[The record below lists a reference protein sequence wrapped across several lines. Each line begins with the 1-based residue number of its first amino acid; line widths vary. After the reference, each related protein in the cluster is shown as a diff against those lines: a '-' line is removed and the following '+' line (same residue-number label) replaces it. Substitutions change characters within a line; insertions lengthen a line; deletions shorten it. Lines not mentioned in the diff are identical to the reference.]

1 MALKNSIPNL
11 ITSAN
16 LACGFFAIISISN
29 GDLLFGS
36 LVVLLGACFDFFVG
50 AAARILNASSPIGA
64 QLDSL
69 SDLVTFGI
77 VPTYIAFVLLDS
89 LDNYEWLKYLAVLIA
104 IASAYR
110 LAKFNID
117 ERQTVNFIGLPTPAN
132 ALFWISIPLIQWQL
146 QTDLNADLA
155 SFILTNITSPLGL
168 VLSILISSYLLN
180 AEIDLFSLKLKSLKW
195 SENSYRFVLILS
207 SIILLF
213 ILYFAAIP
221 FILLLYLLLSFIKN
235 YKESNEIRS

>member
-36 LVVLLGACFDFFVG
+36 LLVLLGAFFDFFDG

-89 LDNYEWLKYLAVLIA
+89 LDNYEWLKYFAVFIA

-110 LAKFNID
+110 LANFNID

-155 SFILTNITSPLGL
+155 SFILANITSPLGL